1 MGTAKKRGNGE
12 GTIFKR
18 EINGK
23 TMWVT
28 EYTIAMYDTK
38 TGKRKRKTIYGKTRQ
53 EVKTKLEKI
62 ITELNT
68 NTYIDKSKVTFYSIA
83 KEFIDNGYKMNK
95 LKETSY
101 SRKLHTLKNISSH
114 YMANMELQ
122 KITENDLKD
131 FFIYI
136 TKYSDSVIAKIYG
149 IVNNTFKIAVRRNI
163 LRYNFLDDQLEFE
176 IPISKKFKNKS
187 KAVSAFTI
195 EEQKQLI
202 KALLNAKKFRY
213 KYQIFLSLYT
223 GMRMGEINALDIN
236 DIDFKNKI
244 IHIRRTI
251 TRTFDDRATI
261 GSYTKT
267 VNGIRDLIM
276 DSFVEKLLK
285 EYLSSEYYIENDYNL
300 LFCNSYKQCI
310 STDTVNMMFKCFC
323 KENNISKGFDVHQH
337 MLRHTFA
344 TRCIESGMPAS
355 VLAKIMGHANVATT
369 LNVYCEVFDKFKKEH
384 LDMSFEYLEKQGLT
398 IDFKQ

>member
-1 MGTAKKRGNGE
+1 MGTTKKRGNGE

-23 TMWVT
+23 TFWVT
-28 EYTIAMYDTK
+28 EYTIAMYDEK

-53 EVKTKLEKI
+53 EVKNKLEKI

-68 NTYIDKSKVTFYSIA
+68 DTYVDKSKVTLYDVA
-83 KEFIDNGYKMNK
+83 KEFIDTAYKMNK
-95 LKETSY
+95 LKESSY

-114 YMANMELQ
+114 YIAQMELQ
-122 KITENDLKD
+122 KITEKDLKD
-131 FFIYI
+131 FLIYI

-149 IVNNTFKIAVRRNI
+149 ILNNTFRIAVRRNI
-163 LRYNFLDDQLEFE
+163 LRYNFLDNQLEFE
-176 IPISKKFKNKS
+176 IPLSKKYKNKS
-187 KAVSAFTI
+187 KSVSAFTI

-202 KALLNAKKFRY
+202 NKLQNAEKFRY
-213 KYQIFLSLYT
+213 KYQIIIGLFT
-223 GMRMGEINALDIN
+223 GMRMGEINALDLD
-236 DIDFKNKI
+236 DIDFENKL

-276 DSFVEKLLK
+276 DPYLEKIFR
-285 EYLSSEYYIENDYNL
+285 EYLSSEYYTPNDYHL
-300 LFCNSYKQCI
+300 LFCNSNKECI
-310 STDTVNMMFKCFC
+310 STDTVNMMFKEFC
-323 KENNISKGFDVHQH
+323 KNNNIGKGYDVHQH

-355 VLAKIMGHANVATT
+355 VLAKIMGHANVSTT

-384 LDMSFEYLEKQGLT
+384 INQSFNYLKENGL
-398 IDFKQ
+398 IMKF

>member
-1 MGTAKKRGNGE
+1 MGTTKKRGNGE

-23 TMWVT
+23 TFWVT
-28 EYTIAMYDTK
+28 EYTIAMYDEK

-53 EVKTKLEKI
+53 EVKNKLEKI

-68 NTYIDKSKVTFYSIA
+68 DTYVDKSKVTLYDVA
-83 KEFIDNGYKMNK
+83 KEFIDTAYKMNK
-95 LKETSY
+95 LKESSY

-114 YMANMELQ
+114 YIAQMELQ
-122 KITENDLKD
+122 KITEKDLKD
-131 FFIYI
+131 FLIYI

-149 IVNNTFKIAVRRNI
+149 ILNNTFKIAVRRNI
-163 LRYNFLDDQLEFE
+163 LRYNFLDNQLEFE
-176 IPISKKFKNKS
+176 IPLSKKYKNKS
-187 KAVSAFTI
+187 KSVSAFTI

-202 KALLNAKKFRY
+202 NELQNAKKFRY
-213 KYQIFLSLYT
+213 KYQIIIGLFT
-223 GMRMGEINALDIN
+223 GMRMGEINALDLD
-236 DIDFKNKI
+236 DIDFENKL

-251 TRTFDDRATI
+251 TRTFDDRSTI

-276 DSFVEKLLK
+276 DPYLEKIFR
-285 EYLSSEYYIENDYNL
+285 EYLSSEYYTPNDYHL
-300 LFCNSYKQCI
+300 LFCNSNKECI
-310 STDTVNMMFKCFC
+310 STDTVNMMFKEFC
-323 KENNISKGFDVHQH
+323 KNNNIGKGYDVHQH

-355 VLAKIMGHANVATT
+355 VLAKIMGHANVSTT

-384 LDMSFEYLEKQGLT
+384 IDQSFNYLKENGL
-398 IDFKQ
+398 IMKF

>member
-1 MGTAKKRGNGE
+1 MGTTKTRGNGE

-18 EINGK
+18 KRNGK
-23 TMWVT
+23 IMWVT
-28 EYTIAMYDTK
+28 EYTIAMYDEK

-53 EVKTKLEKI
+53 EVKKKLEKV

-68 NTYIDKSKVTFYSIA
+68 DTYVDKSKLTFYDIA
-83 KEFIDNGYKMNK
+83 KEFIDTAYQMNK
-95 LKETSY
+95 LKESSY
-101 SRKLHTLKNISSH
+101 SRKLHTLKNISTH
-114 YMANMELQ
+114 YIANMELQ
-122 KITENDLKD
+122 KITEKDLKD
-131 FFIYI
+131 FLIYI

-176 IPISKKFKNKS
+176 IPLSQKYKDKS
-187 KAVSAFTI
+187 KNVSAFTI
-195 EEQKQLI
+195 DEQKQLI
-202 KALLNAKKFRY
+202 NELQNAKKFRY
-213 KYQIFLSLYT
+213 KYQILLSLFT

-267 VNGIRDLIM
+267 VNGIRDIMM
-276 DSFVEKLLK
+276 DSNVENILK
-285 EYLSSEYYIENDYNL
+285 EYLSSEYYTENDYNL
-300 LFCNSYKQCI
+300 LFCNSYKECI
-310 STDTVNMMFKCFC
+310 STDTVNMMFKEFC
-323 KENNISKGFDVHQH
+323 KNYNIGKGYDVHQH

-384 LDMSFEYLEKQGLT
+384 LDLSYNYLKENGLT
-398 IDFKQ
+398 VDF

>member
-1 MGTAKKRGNGE
+1 MGTTKKRGNGE

-23 TMWVT
+23 TFWVT
-28 EYTIAMYDTK
+28 EYTIAMYDEK

-53 EVKTKLEKI
+53 EVKNKLEKI

-68 NTYIDKSKVTFYSIA
+68 DTYVDKSKVTFYELA
-83 KEFIDNGYKMNK
+83 KEFIDTAYKMNK
-95 LKETSY
+95 LKESSY

-114 YMANMELQ
+114 YIAQMELQ
-122 KITENDLKD
+122 KITEKDLKD
-131 FFIYI
+131 FLIYI

-149 IVNNTFKIAVRRNI
+149 ILNNTFRIAVRRNI
-163 LRYNFLDDQLEFE
+163 LRYNFLDNQLEFE
-176 IPISKKFKNKS
+176 IPLSKKYKNKS
-187 KAVSAFTI
+187 KSVSAFTI

-202 KALLNAKKFRY
+202 NKLQNAEKFRY
-213 KYQIFLSLYT
+213 KYQIIIGLFT
-223 GMRMGEINALDIN
+223 GMRMGEINALDLD
-236 DIDFKNKI
+236 DIDFENKL

-276 DSFVEKLLK
+276 DPYLEKIFR
-285 EYLSSEYYIENDYNL
+285 EYLSSEYYTPNDYHL
-300 LFCNSYKQCI
+300 LFCNSNKECI
-310 STDTVNMMFKCFC
+310 STDTVNMMFKEFC
-323 KENNISKGFDVHQH
+323 KNNNIGKGYDVHQH

-355 VLAKIMGHANVATT
+355 VLSKIMGHANVSTT

-384 LDMSFEYLEKQGLT
+384 IDQSFNYLKENGL
-398 IDFKQ
+398 IMKF

>member
-1 MGTAKKRGNGE
+1 MGTTKKRGNGE

-23 TMWVT
+23 TFWVT
-28 EYTIAMYDTK
+28 EYTIAMYDEK

-53 EVKTKLEKI
+53 EVKNKLEKI

-68 NTYIDKSKVTFYSIA
+68 DTYVDKSKVTLYDVA
-83 KEFIDNGYKMNK
+83 KEFIDTAYKMNK
-95 LKETSY
+95 LKESSY

-114 YMANMELQ
+114 YIAQMELQ
-122 KITENDLKD
+122 KITEKDLKD
-131 FFIYI
+131 FLIYI

-149 IVNNTFKIAVRRNI
+149 ILNNTFKIAVRRNI
-163 LRYNFLDDQLEFE
+163 LRYNFLDNQLEFE
-176 IPISKKFKNKS
+176 IPLSKKYKNKS
-187 KAVSAFTI
+187 KSVSAFTI

-202 KALLNAKKFRY
+202 NKLQNAEKFRY
-213 KYQIFLSLYT
+213 KYQIIIGLFT
-223 GMRMGEINALDIN
+223 GMRMGEINALDLD
-236 DIDFKNKI
+236 DIDFENKL

-276 DSFVEKLLK
+276 DPYLEKIFR
-285 EYLSSEYYIENDYNL
+285 EYLSSEYYTSNDYHL
-300 LFCNSYKQCI
+300 LFCNSNKECI
-310 STDTVNMMFKCFC
+310 STDTVNMMFKEFC
-323 KENNISKGFDVHQH
+323 KNNNIGKGYDVHQH

-355 VLAKIMGHANVATT
+355 VLAKIMGHANVSTT

-384 LDMSFEYLEKQGLT
+384 IDQSFNYLKENGL
-398 IDFKQ
+398 IMKF

>member
-1 MGTAKKRGNGE
+1 MGTTKKRGNGE

-23 TMWVT
+23 TFWVT
-28 EYTIAMYDTK
+28 EYTIAMYDEK

-53 EVKTKLEKI
+53 EVKNKLEKI

-68 NTYIDKSKVTFYSIA
+68 DTYVDKSKVTLYDVA
-83 KEFIDNGYKMNK
+83 KEFIDTAYKMNK
-95 LKETSY
+95 LKESSY

-114 YMANMELQ
+114 YIAQMELQ
-122 KITENDLKD
+122 KITEKDLKD
-131 FFIYI
+131 FLIYI

-149 IVNNTFKIAVRRNI
+149 ILNNTFRIAVRRNI
-163 LRYNFLDDQLEFE
+163 LRYNFLDNQLEFE
-176 IPISKKFKNKS
+176 IPLSKKYKNKS
-187 KAVSAFTI
+187 KSVSAFTI

-202 KALLNAKKFRY
+202 NKLQNAEKFRY
-213 KYQIFLSLYT
+213 KYQIIIGLFT
-223 GMRMGEINALDIN
+223 GMRMGEINALDLD
-236 DIDFKNKI
+236 DIDFENKL

-276 DSFVEKLLK
+276 DPYLEKIFRQ
-285 EYLSSEYYIENDYNL
+285 YLSSEYYTPNDYHL
-300 LFCNSYKQCI
+300 LFCNSNKECI
-310 STDTVNMMFKCFC
+310 STDTVNMMFKEFC
-323 KENNISKGFDVHQH
+323 KNINIGKGYDVHQH

-355 VLAKIMGHANVATT
+355 VLSKIMGHANVSTT

-384 LDMSFEYLEKQGLT
+384 IDQSFNYLKENGL
-398 IDFKQ
+398 IMKF

>member
-53 EVKTKLEKI
+53 EVKNKLEKI

-68 NTYIDKSKVTFYSIA
+68 DTYVDKSKVTFYSIA

-95 LKETSY
+95 LKESSY

-131 FFIYI
+131 FFVYI

-176 IPISKKFKNKS
+176 IPLSKKFNNKS
-187 KAVSAFTI
+187 KTVSAFTI

-202 KALLNAKKFRY
+202 ETLRDAKFRY

-236 DIDFKNKI
+236 DLDFENKI
-244 IHIRRTI
+244 IHVRRTI

-261 GSYTKT
+261 GSYTK
-267 VNGIRDLIM
+267 
-276 DSFVEKLLK
+276 
-285 EYLSSEYYIENDYNL
+285 
-300 LFCNSYKQCI
+300 Q
-310 STDTVNMMFKCFC
+310 
-323 KENNISKGFDVHQH
+323 
-337 MLRHTFA
+337 
-344 TRCIESGMPAS
+344 
-355 VLAKIMGHANVATT
+355 
-369 LNVYCEVFDKFKKEH
+369 
-384 LDMSFEYLEKQGLT
+384 
-398 IDFKQ
+398 

>member
-1 MGTAKKRGNGE
+1 MGTTKKRGNGE

-23 TMWVT
+23 TFWVT
-28 EYTIAMYDTK
+28 EYTIAMYDEK

-53 EVKTKLEKI
+53 EVKNKLEKI

-68 NTYIDKSKVTFYSIA
+68 DTYVDKSKVTFYELA
-83 KEFIDNGYKMNK
+83 KEFIDTAYKMNK
-95 LKETSY
+95 LKESSY

-114 YMANMELQ
+114 YIAQMELQ
-122 KITENDLKD
+122 KITEKDLKD
-131 FFIYI
+131 FLIYI

-149 IVNNTFKIAVRRNI
+149 ILNNTFRIAVRRNI
-163 LRYNFLDDQLEFE
+163 LRYNFLDNQLEFE
-176 IPISKKFKNKS
+176 IPLSKKYKNKS
-187 KAVSAFTI
+187 KSVSAFTI

-202 KALLNAKKFRY
+202 NKLQNAEKFRY
-213 KYQIFLSLYT
+213 KYQIIIGLFT
-223 GMRMGEINALDIN
+223 GMRMGEINALDLD
-236 DIDFKNKI
+236 DIDFENKL

-276 DSFVEKLLK
+276 DPYLEKIFR
-285 EYLSSEYYIENDYNL
+285 EYLSSEYYTPNDYHL
-300 LFCNSYKQCI
+300 LFCNSNKECI
-310 STDTVNMMFKCFC
+310 STDTVNMMFKEFC
-323 KENNISKGFDVHQH
+323 KNNNIGKGYDVHQH

-344 TRCIESGMPAS
+344 TRCIESGMPTS
-355 VLAKIMGHANVATT
+355 VLSKIMGHANVSTT

-384 LDMSFEYLEKQGLT
+384 IDQSFNYLKENGL
-398 IDFKQ
+398 IMKF

>member
-176 IPISKKFKNKS
+176 IPLSKKFKNKS

-236 DIDFKNKI
+236 DIDFENKI

-323 KENNISKGFDVHQH
+323 KDNNISKGFDVHQH

-344 TRCIESGMPAS
+344 TRCIEAGMPAS

-398 IDFKQ
+398 IDFK

>member
-1 MGTAKKRGNGE
+1 MGTHKKRGNGE

-23 TMWVT
+23 TFWVT
-28 EYTIAMYDTK
+28 EYTIAMYDVK

-53 EVKTKLEKI
+53 EVKNKLEKV

-68 NTYIDKSKVTFYSIA
+68 NTYVDKSKITFYTLA

-101 SRKLHTLKNISSH
+101 SRKLHTLKNISGH
-114 YMANMELQ
+114 YIANMELQ

-131 FFIYI
+131 FLVYI

-176 IPISKKFKNKS
+176 IPLSKKFKNKS

-202 KALLNAKKFRY
+202 SALLDAKKFRY

-236 DIDFKNKI
+236 DIDFENKI

-285 EYLSSEYYIENDYNL
+285 EYLSSEYYIENDFNL

-323 KENNISKGFDVHQH
+323 KDNNIGKGYDVHQH

-344 TRCIESGMPAS
+344 TRCIEAGMPAS

-398 IDFKQ
+398 IDFK

>member
-1 MGTAKKRGNGE
+1 MGTSKKRGNGE

-18 EINGK
+18 EIKGK
-23 TMWVT
+23 TFWVT
-28 EYTIAMYDTK
+28 EYTIAMYDEK

-53 EVKTKLEKI
+53 EVKKKLEKI

-68 NTYIDKSKVTFYSIA
+68 DSYVDKSKTTFYDLA
-83 KEFIDNGYKMNK
+83 KEFIDTAYKMNK
-95 LKETSY
+95 LKESSY

-114 YMANMELQ
+114 YMAKMELQ

-131 FFIYI
+131 FLIYI

-176 IPISKKFKNKS
+176 MPISQKFKNKS
-187 KAVSAFTI
+187 KTVSAFTI
-195 EEQKQLI
+195 DEQKKLI
-202 KALLNAKKFRY
+202 TELQETTKFRY
-213 KYQIFLSLYT
+213 KYQILISLFT
-223 GMRMGEINALDIN
+223 GMRMGEINALDID
-236 DIDFKNKI
+236 DIDFENKI

-267 VNGIRDLIM
+267 VNGIRNIIM
-276 DSFVEKLLK
+276 DEQIERIFK
-285 EYLSSEYYIENDYNL
+285 EYLASEYYTPNKYNL
-300 LFCNSYKQCI
+300 LFCNSKGECI
-310 STDTVNMMFKCFC
+310 STDTVNMMFKEFC
-323 KENNISKGFDVHQH
+323 QNHNIGKGYDVHQH

-355 VLAKIMGHANVATT
+355 VLAKIMGHANVSTT
-369 LNVYCEVFDKFKKEH
+369 LNVYCEVFDKFKKERID
-384 LDMSFEYLEKQGLT
+384 LSYNYLKKLGLT
-398 IDFKQ
+398 VNF